1 VREQPVVTG
10 VAGVDSAAKI
20 IVVGIPDEP
29 DSLARI
35 FHVLWSSGVN
45 VHIVAQNTPYPNSQR
60 TDVALILPARQAL
73 PALAELRAAQ
83 GTIGF
88 QGLQH
93 DGQVGRVSVTGLG
106 MRSSPEV
113 FCTFLR
119 ALSDAGIGLDLVDI
133 SETCVGA
140 TTCTDRLADA
150 ERAVRWAF
158 GMATSG

>member
-1 VREQPVVTG
+1 
-10 VAGVDSAAKI
+10 
-20 IVVGIPDEP
+20 
-29 DSLARI
+29 
-35 FHVLWSSGVN
+35 
-45 VHIVAQNTPYPNSQR
+45 
-60 TDVALILPARQAL
+60 
-73 PALAELRAAQ
+73 
-83 GTIGF
+83 
-88 QGLQH
+88 
-93 DGQVGRVSVTGLG
+93 

-140 TTCTDRLADA
+140 TTSTDRLADA